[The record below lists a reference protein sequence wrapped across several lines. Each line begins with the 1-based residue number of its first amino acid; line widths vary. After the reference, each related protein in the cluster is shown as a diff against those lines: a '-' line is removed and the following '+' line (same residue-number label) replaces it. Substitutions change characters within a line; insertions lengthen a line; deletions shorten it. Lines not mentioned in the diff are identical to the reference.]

1 MIKVALPNKG
11 ALFEPTLD
19 LLTSCGYKVGKP
31 TGVLSSFDSENDV
44 EFYFL
49 RPGDIPVYIAN
60 GILDVGITGK
70 DFVAEKAQAP
80 AMLLDLN
87 YGYSRMSAAVPI
99 QSPVTTIEEVA
110 HMRIA
115 TSFPA
120 ITRRY
125 FSGYHLDLVLLEGAV
140 EVSVTLGIAEA
151 VIDVVDTGNTLRQAG
166 LKVVGE
172 PLFSSNAALYA
183 HPGRELVGQV
193 KTMSSRIEG
202 KLVALEYMMVEYD
215 VPMHLL
221 SAATAITPGIESPTV
236 SPLQTE
242 GWLAVKAMVKRREA
256 HRIMDELSRVG
267 CKGILLTNI
276 ESARI

>member
-1 MIKVALPNKG
+1 MIRVALPNKG
-11 ALFEPTLD
+11 ALCEPTLE
-19 LLTSCGYKVGKP
+19 LLSSCGYRVGRA
-31 TGVLSSFDSENDV
+31 TDVLSSIDPENEV

-49 RPGDIPVYIAN
+49 RPGDIPVYVAN

-70 DFVAEKAQAP
+70 DFVAEKSKSP

-87 YGYSRMSAAVPI
+87 YGHSRMHAAVPLD
-99 QSPVTTIEEVA
+99 SRVSTLDEVA
-110 HMRIA
+110 GLRIA
-115 TSFPA
+115 TSYPV
-120 ITRRY
+120 ITRR
-125 FSGYHLDLVLLEGAV
+125 FFGERELDLVELEGAV
-140 EVSVTLGIAEA
+140 ENAVALGIAEA
-151 VIDVVDTGNTLRQAG
+151 VVDVVDTGTTLRQAG
-166 LKVVGE
+166 LKIVGE
-172 PLFSSNAALYA
+172 PLFASNAACYA
-183 HPGRELVGQV
+183 HPGREAVDPV
-193 KTMSSRIEG
+193 HTMAARIEG
-202 KLVALEYMMVEYD
+202 KLVALAYMMVEYD

-236 SPLQTE
+236 APLQEE